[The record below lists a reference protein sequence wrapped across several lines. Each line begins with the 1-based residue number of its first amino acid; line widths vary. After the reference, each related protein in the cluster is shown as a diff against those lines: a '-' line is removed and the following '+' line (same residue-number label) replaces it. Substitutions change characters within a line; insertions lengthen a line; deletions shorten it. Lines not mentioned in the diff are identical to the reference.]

1 MTTVAVLADP
11 PRPGLVHERLVET
24 TPLTAAEAADLYA
37 AGFRDVCR
45 AAATSGGDLLVN
57 YRADEDLPDGVG
69 GRDEAGNAGDG
80 DSDGDSD
87 SGGDSE
93 AELRAALEPVRELDA
108 GDVRFEV
115 QVGGTFAGRAG
126 NTATHLL
133 ENEGVTSVAIATP
146 SAVLLTRQRIDE
158 AAMKLR
164 RREAVL
170 GPAPGGRVYYAGLR
184 ETVDFEDA
192 YAPPALET
200 LTGRAVDAGLDVDYV
215 ATAPVLETAAD
226 LADLVTLVRARRAAG
241 RNLPVHTAEVLA
253 SLDLRVRP
261 DGEGLRVE
269 RDR

>member
-24 TPLTAAEAADLYA
+24 TPLTAAEAADLYT

-57 YRADEDLPDGVG
+57 YRADEDLPDGG
-69 GRDEAGNAGDG
+69 GDADG
-80 DSDGDSD
+80 DE
-87 SGGDSE
+87 GDSE
-93 AELRAALEPVRELDA
+93 AELRAALEAVDEVDA

-115 QVGGTFAGRAG
+115 QVGGTFAGRVG

-146 SAVLLTRQRIDE
+146 SAVLLTRQRIDQ

-164 RREAVL
+164 RREVVL

-184 ETVDFEDA
+184 EPIDFEDA

-200 LTGRAVDAGLDVDYV
+200 LTGRGVDAGLDVDYV

-226 LADLVTLVRARRAAG
+226 LGDLVTLVRARRAAG
-241 RNLPVHTAEVLA
+241 RNLPVHTAEALA
-253 SLDLRVRP
+253 TLDLRVRT
-261 DGEGLRVE
+261 DGDGLRAVRAE
-269 RDR
+269 PDR

>member
-11 PRPGLVHERLVET
+11 PRPGLVHERLVEA

-57 YRADEDLPDGVG
+57 YRADEDLPDGTG
-69 GRDEAGNAGDG
+69 GREDGANAGD
-80 DSDGDSD
+80 S
-87 SGGDSE
+87 DSE

-133 ENEGVTSVAIATP
+133 KNEGVTSVAIATP

-164 RREAVL
+164 RREVVL

-226 LADLVTLVRARRAAG
+226 LAELVTLVRARRAAG
-241 RNLPVHTAEVLA
+241 RNLPAHTAEVLA
-253 SLDLRVRP
+253 SLDLRVRA
-261 DGEGLRVE
+261 DGDGLRVE